1 MKKQLNGDNG
11 RLLILEVTIG
21 DAEYRLANIYN
32 ANTEQFQLK
41 TLQNLSTSV
50 ESFDNFYN
58 KNEILAGDLISFSI
72 TSLNEK
78 REDQY
83 LKTNQ

>member
-41 TLQNLSTSV
+41 TLQNLSTWV

-78 REDQY
+78 REDQH

>member
-41 TLQNLSTSV
+41 TLQNLST
-50 ESFDNFYN
+50 
-58 KNEILAGDLISFSI
+58 
-72 TSLNEK
+72 
-78 REDQY
+78 
-83 LKTNQ
+83 

>member
-41 TLQNLSTSV
+41 TLDKFQL
-50 ESFDNFYN
+50 
-58 KNEILAGDLISFSI
+58 KALITSI
-72 TSLNEK
+72 TK
-78 REDQY
+78 TRY
-83 LKTNQ
+83 LPAT